1 MSYKLAFLLG
11 LSTLV
16 VLMVDQVDSV
26 CCRSVKGWC
35 LNWSS
40 PCKSEC
46 ADGTK
51 EVAEEA
57 HSLLELLH
65 REQERISWEEENAMV
80 RRTFQAYADQNLK
93 LSNQNAQE
101 MLEKMR
107 GKADINNLPAD
118 WFASV
123 DTNGNG
129 YIDPEEFDSDMA
141 AFMDQRKEKG
151 EKFKVPARQMHHG
164 KNKMADIEGNLKT
177 ISKAI
182 QTTQRLRG
190 SVGRVFSQLRD
201 GMEGGETAGERS
213 KAFLDQLRENLL
225 AVNKEY
231 DELEKLS
238 TAVTK
243 QSDQLPTGSSG
254 LLSLDPVQD
263 KTPLYGQ
270 LLQSYKWSNKVH
282 EHAGYT
288 AQLLNQNSLKR
299 SSMMTGLSTKRR
311 KPQSTSH
318 ALPGQYVDA
327 VVANLQRHFPNMN
340 ITMTRPFGQS
350 AVLQIGLGRTLQ
362 AIVVLRGLLI
372 DRVVVKG
379 FQENITQEDGK
390 LDIWSKSQFKV
401 FEK

>member
-1 MSYKLAFLLG
+1 MKATMSYKLTFLLG

-51 EVAEEA
+51 ATPCCGRHGCNIFCCNCMGGCRTKKRVAEENPLSGRGFEDHEGDLVREVAEEA

-118 WFASV
+118 WFASL

-141 AFMDQRKEKG
+141 AFME
-151 EKFKVPARQMHHG
+151 
-164 KNKMADIEGNLKT
+164 
-177 ISKAI
+177 
-182 QTTQRLRG
+182 
-190 SVGRVFSQLRD
+190 
-201 GMEGGETAGERS
+201 
-213 KAFLDQLRENLL
+213 
-225 AVNKEY
+225 
-231 DELEKLS
+231 
-238 TAVTK
+238 
-243 QSDQLPTGSSG
+243 
-254 LLSLDPVQD
+254 
-263 KTPLYGQ
+263 
-270 LLQSYKWSNKVH
+270 
-282 EHAGYT
+282 
-288 AQLLNQNSLKR
+288 
-299 SSMMTGLSTKRR
+299 
-311 KPQSTSH
+311 
-318 ALPGQYVDA
+318 
-327 VVANLQRHFPNMN
+327 
-340 ITMTRPFGQS
+340 
-350 AVLQIGLGRTLQ
+350 
-362 AIVVLRGLLI
+362 
-372 DRVVVKG
+372 
-379 FQENITQEDGK
+379 
-390 LDIWSKSQFKV
+390 
-401 FEK
+401 